1 MKMRALSLTL
11 AALMTC
17 QSPVWALNSRT
28 DGIGDQQ
35 IALALQEMAIIRH
48 DLERLKVS
56 LTETEIALR
65 SKTSP
70 WRVSNILAVGTA
82 TVGLSLAALTA
93 TSTLTSGKVK
103 WTIVTVNA
111 ALSAVAGY
119 LDYRETKYLSTDT
132 ADRAVIKARQE
143 IMATRAV
150 DSGDDGSSEALA
162 QLDQSLKSIQ
172 TALNDYR
179 KHQTLN
185 RRIRLA
191 GAISQTAGTAMSIG
205 LALGMVRQATLSRVL
220 MTSGNIATIIQA
232 LTPAKTEQVLSEIAQ
247 TREAVNIALESL

>member
-17 QSPVWALNSRT
+17 QFPVWAQSSRT

-35 IALALQEMAIIRH
+35 IALAQQEMAIIRH
-48 DLERLKVS
+48 DLERLKAS
-56 LTETEIALR
+56 LTETETALR
-65 SKTSP
+65 DKQSQ
-70 WRVSNILAVGTA
+70 WRVSNILSVGTA

-119 LDYRETKYLSTDT
+119 IDYRETKYLPTDA

-143 IMATRAV
+143 IMAARA
-150 DSGDDGSSEALA
+150 SGDDGSTEALD
-162 QLDQSLKSIQ
+162 QLDQSLESIQ

-179 KHQTLN
+179 KHQTVN
-185 RRIRLA
+185 RRIHLA
-191 GAISQTAGTAMSIG
+191 GTISQTAGTAMSIG
-205 LALGMVRQATLSRVL
+205 LALGVVRQATLSRLL
-220 MTSGNIATIIQA
+220 MASGNIATILQA
-232 LTPAKTEQVLSEIAQ
+232 LTPAKTEQVLAEIAQ
-247 TREAVNIALESL
+247 TREAVNTALENL

>member
-17 QSPVWALNSRT
+17 QSPVWAQSSRT

-35 IALALQEMAIIRH
+35 IALAQQEMAIIRH
-48 DLERLKVS
+48 DLERLKAS
-56 LTETEIALR
+56 LTETETALR
-65 SKTSP
+65 DKQSQ
-70 WRVSNILAVGTA
+70 WRVSNILSVGTA

-119 LDYRETKYLSTDT
+119 IDYRETKYLPTDA

-143 IMATRAV
+143 IMAARASV
-150 DSGDDGSSEALA
+150 SDDSGSTEALD
-162 QLDQSLKSIQ
+162 QLDQSLESIQ
-172 TALNDYR
+172 TALKDYR
-179 KHQTLN
+179 KHQTVN
-185 RRIRLA
+185 RRIHLA
-191 GAISQTAGTAMSIG
+191 GMISQTAGTAMSIG
-205 LALGMVRQATLSRVL
+205 LALGVVRQATLSRLL
-220 MTSGNIATIIQA
+220 MASGNIATILQA
-232 LTPAKTEQVLSEIAQ
+232 LTPAKTEQVLAEITQ
-247 TREAVNIALESL
+247 TREAVDTALKNL